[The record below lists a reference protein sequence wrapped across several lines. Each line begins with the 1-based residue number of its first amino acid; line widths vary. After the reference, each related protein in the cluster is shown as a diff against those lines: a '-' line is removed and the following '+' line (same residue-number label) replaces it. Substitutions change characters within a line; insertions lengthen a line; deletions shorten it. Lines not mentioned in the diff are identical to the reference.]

1 MRYFLFI
8 SLLSVILCAFE
19 QKTELGVEGIA
30 YNDYNNELVALGNTK
45 LSFENEYFKTDA
57 AVEFLYS
64 SEYKERR
71 YLLLNELYFTKE
83 FNDYRFVIGK
93 ELKYWGELE
102 GYNIADVYNQKNY
115 LKDPFDKSAKLGSI
129 GANITRYFNENSLE
143 VGVKFYE
150 QDIKYPQ
157 NETPYAPLAMNCT
170 KKLQTS
176 DARYTPTL
184 YLKANLVTD
193 ELLDSETSLI
203 IWHGYDTKRYFIP
216 ISSTTLAQYVYRV
229 DKAILLSHIVLGD
242 TILKTELAYTDI
254 IKNKKMSDYTQLSFG
269 AEHSLYDIVGTDITL
284 YGEYYR
290 YLYVDD
296 TKIQNVDIAEVYN
309 NDIFLA
315 LRLNFNDVGSSDM
328 KLGVLQDLDKDESVF
343 KVDFR
348 SRVRDDFVL
357 HGEFLKIL
365 SSTGNATVLSRFAN
379 TQRFIFGIDY
389 TF

>member
-71 YLLLNELYFTKE
+71 YLLLNELYFIKE

-157 NETPYAPLAMNCT
+157 NETPYAPLAMNYT

-203 IWHGYDTKRYFIP
+203 LWHGYDTKRYFIP
-216 ISSTTLAQYVYRV
+216 ISSTTLAQYAHRV
-229 DKAILLSHIVLGD
+229 DKVILLSHIVLGD

-343 KVDFR
+343 KVDFH

-365 SSTGNATVLSRFAN
+365 SSTGNATVLSRFVN

>member
-71 YLLLNELYFTKE
+71 YLLLNELYFIKE

-157 NETPYAPLAMNCT
+157 NETPYAPLAMNYT

-203 IWHGYDTKRYFIP
+203 LWHGYDTKRYFIP
-216 ISSTTLAQYVYRV
+216 ISSTTLAQYAHRV
-229 DKAILLSHIVLGD
+229 DKVILLSHIVLGD

-328 KLGVLQDLDKDESVF
+328 KLGVLQDLDKGESVF
-343 KVDFR
+343 KVDFH